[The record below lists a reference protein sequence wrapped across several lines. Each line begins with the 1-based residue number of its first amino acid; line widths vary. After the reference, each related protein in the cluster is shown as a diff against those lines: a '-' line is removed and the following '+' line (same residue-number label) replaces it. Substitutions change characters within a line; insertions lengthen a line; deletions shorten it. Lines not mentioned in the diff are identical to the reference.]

1 MVGVRRE
8 ILAMKSWHYWLFFVL
23 GLIAPLWVAS
33 HQSAPGY
40 MDAEYYFAGGLRLA
54 QGHGF
59 TEMMIWNYLAEPELL
74 AAAAG
79 ALPRPSHVYWM
90 PLASLLAA
98 GGMYLTKSLE
108 FSAARLGFL
117 LVMGG
122 VPALTAALAW
132 QLKRRSDQAWLA
144 GILATL
150 PGLYL
155 PFVAT
160 TDVFGLQMV
169 LGAAFFWLI
178 LLYRGQRSISTVLVA
193 GGMGILAGLMH
204 LARAEGLLWLGAA
217 GLVVFSSRPAP
228 GQRHI
233 KQLIW
238 LVMLALV
245 AGCGYL
251 LVTFPWYLR
260 NLQVFHTL
268 FAPGSSRALWL
279 LEYNELFL
287 FPGNQLTFS
296 RWLAAGWGR
305 LLQARGWAAALNLQT
320 ALAVQAQ
327 IFLAPLILV
336 GAWQMRSSRVVRVA
350 GLMWLAV
357 FSLMTLVFPFQGARG
372 GFFHAGAAF
381 QPLFW
386 ALAPTG
392 LDASLAWLA
401 RRRRWNPVRA
411 QRVFRPGVVMLAALL
426 TVIIAWTRLL
436 SPSSGNSAV
445 AAYQQVEAYL
455 LQHGAAKNDIVMVN
469 NPPGY
474 FVASFTP
481 QDGGRPAISIPYGDL
496 DMVHQVANA
505 YQARYLLLEFNQL
518 TGDDDLYQQPGDRPG
533 LRYHQQVAG
542 VQIYLFEPVIQVQT
556 P

>member
-193 GGMGILAGLMH
+193 GGMGILAGDGCQE
-204 LARAEGLLWLGAA
+204 ARWHDLC
-217 GLVVFSSRPAP
+217 R
-228 GQRHI
+228 
-233 KQLIW
+233 
-238 LVMLALV
+238 
-245 AGCGYL
+245 
-251 LVTFPWYLR
+251 
-260 NLQVFHTL
+260 
-268 FAPGSSRALWL
+268 
-279 LEYNELFL
+279 
-287 FPGNQLTFS
+287 
-296 RWLAAGWGR
+296 GR
-305 LLQARGWAAALNLQT
+305 
-320 ALAVQAQ
+320 
-327 IFLAPLILV
+327 IPI
-336 GAWQMRSSRVVRVA
+336 
-350 GLMWLAV
+350 
-357 FSLMTLVFPFQGARG
+357 
-372 GFFHAGAAF
+372 
-381 QPLFW
+381 
-386 ALAPTG
+386 
-392 LDASLAWLA
+392 
-401 RRRRWNPVRA
+401 
-411 QRVFRPGVVMLAALL
+411 
-426 TVIIAWTRLL
+426 
-436 SPSSGNSAV
+436 
-445 AAYQQVEAYL
+445 
-455 LQHGAAKNDIVMVN
+455 
-469 NPPGY
+469 
-474 FVASFTP
+474 
-481 QDGGRPAISIPYGDL
+481 GGRPAGQSCGGLESIHGIVVPAGYGSSEWGG
-496 DMVHQVANA
+496 
-505 YQARYLLLEFNQL
+505 R
-518 TGDDDLYQQPGDRPG
+518 TG
-533 LRYHQQVAG
+533 V
-542 VQIYLFEPVIQVQT
+542 
-556 P
+556 